1 MKKATIL
8 FVIIVVSYFFLNF
21 NDNNNHNNYK
31 EGDIIFQTTSGAT
44 GKAIQ
49 LATHSK
55 FNHCGVLFSENNK
68 WVVYEAV
75 QPVRKTSLEEFN
87 ARGKGTVKRLGNK
100 TLSKENVNTLKT
112 LFKTYENKD
121 YDDAFNWS
129 NERIYCS
136 ELVYKLYKNA
146 LQIEFCKPRK
156 LSDFDLSNPLVKEK
170 LNEKYGNKIPMNEPM
185 VSPEDI
191 YKSALL
197 VDIK

>member
-21 NDNNNHNNYK
+21 NHNNNYK
-31 EGDIIFQTTSGAT
+31 EGDIIFQTTSGVT

-68 WVVYEAV
+68 WIVYEAV
-75 QPVRKTSLEEFN
+75 QPVRKTSIEDFN
-87 ARGKGTVKRLGNK
+87 ARGQGTIKRLKNK
-100 TLSKENVNTLKT
+100 SLTNDELNKLKSY
-112 LFKTYENKD
+112 FKIQEGKD
-121 YDDAFNWS
+121 YDEGFNWS
-129 NERIYCS
+129 DDKIYCS

-146 LQIEFCKPRK
+146 LQIEFCKSRK

>member
-1 MKKATIL
+1 MKKATI
-8 FVIIVVSYFFLNF
+8 FFTIIIVSYFFLNF
-21 NDNNNHNNYK
+21 NKNYNYK
-31 EGDIIFQTTSGAT
+31 EGDIIFQTTSGQT

-55 FNHCGVLFSENNK
+55 FNHCGILFSENNR

-75 QPVRKTSLEEFN
+75 QPVKKTSLEDFN
-87 ARGKGTVKRLGNK
+87 ARGKSAVKRLNNK
-100 TLSKENVNTLKT
+100 TLSKEDVTSLKT
-112 LFKTYENKD
+112 LFKSFENKD
-121 YDDAFNWS
+121 YDEAFNWS
-129 NERIYCS
+129 DERIYCS
-136 ELVYKLYKNA
+136 ELVYKLFKNS
-146 LQIEFCKPRK
+146 LQIELCKQRK

-191 YKSALL
+191 YKSSLL